1 MNTVWLNVWA
11 YIKTWSH
18 ILQKNHYPFLH
29 GWVEHFENTT
39 NIWFVKI
46 SLLKLNSFEFDEH
59 SHAFL
64 QGKSCDQPTEIND
77 ECALLVI
84 YTSDHP

>member
-1 MNTVWLNVWA
+1 MGELNTL
-11 YIKTWSH
+11 
-18 ILQKNHYPFLH
+18 
-29 GWVEHFENTT
+29 
-39 NIWFVKI
+39 KI
-46 SLLKLNSFEFDEH
+46 QQIFDLLKLNSFEFDEH

>member
-1 MNTVWLNVWA
+1 MSEL
-11 YIKTWSH
+11 
-18 ILQKNHYPFLH
+18 ILKLGPIYCKKNHYPFLH